1 MEKTTYE
8 VVVDAEYGYRRLEPV
23 PTSTEL
29 DRFYQSR
36 YFDLI
41 KKGGRAPELQKLMAG
56 GETAQRERD
65 WLRRTLHADV
75 CTVLKEVAPGERLLD
90 VGCGTGDFSDSARE
104 HGFDTT
110 GIEPSTEAAGMARS
124 RGLTVHAATL
134 QEYADTHR
142 ESRARGFDAAVLLNV
157 LEHVPHPVRML
168 AALKTIMA
176 PGAVVCIRVPNDY
189 SEVQLAA
196 HEKLGGAPW
205 WVAVPDHVNYFNF
218 ESLRGFLSACGFE
231 VVRELG
237 EFPLEFFLLMGESYV
252 GDPQK
257 GAECHQK
264 RVALETGMPDELRRR
279 FNHALA
285 TVGMGRNCL
294 TFARLR

>member
-1 MEKTTYE
+1 MEKTAYE
-8 VVVDAEYGYRRLEPV
+8 VVVDREYGYRRLDPV
-23 PTSTEL
+23 PTSSEL

-56 GETAQRERD
+56 GETAERELA

-75 CTVLKEVAPGERLLD
+75 CTVLQEVAPGKRLLD
-90 VGCGTGDFSDSARE
+90 IGCGTGDFSDSARG
-104 HGFDTT
+104 HGFETT

-124 RGLTVHAATL
+124 RGLTVHASTL
-134 QEYADTHR
+134 QEYAESHR
-142 ESRARGFDAAVLLNV
+142 DGAGFDAAVLLNV
-157 LEHVPHPVRML
+157 LEHVPHPARML
-168 AALKTIMA
+168 GALKTVMA
-176 PGAVVCIRVPNDY
+176 PGGVVCIRVPNDY
-189 SEVQLAA
+189 SEVQRAA
-196 HEKLGGAPW
+196 HEKVGGAPW
-205 WVAVPDHVNYFNF
+205 WVAVPDHVNYFDF
-218 ESLRGFLSACGFE
+218 ASLRRFLGACGFD

-237 EFPLEFFLLMGESYV
+237 EYPLEFFLLMGDSYV
-252 GDPQK
+252 GNPAK

-264 RVALETGMPDELRRR
+264 RVALETSLPDDLRRR
-279 FNHALA
+279 FNQALA